1 MHGNTSILISGGNFG
16 SGYTYICGG
25 GAGESFGRS
34 DVKGNASVTIEGGA
48 FNNTVVMG
56 GGMIKPSREYSSAN
70 VGGDTFVILSGDKAL
85 GAAAGIA
92 GAALAGRFSIAE
104 ELLTP
109 LVAAVKAVPVA
120 SFVILIL
127 IWVSS
132 KNLSVVISFLMVFPI
147 LYTNTRNGL
156 RELDTALL
164 EMTDVFQ
171 VPRPV
176 RLRWVIL
183 PQLYPYI
190 RTGCSLSLGLCWKA
204 GTAAEVIGIPN
215 RSIGEHLYQAKIYL
229 DTPGLFAWTA
239 AIVYVSFCLEKAVLK
254 GMDLAEKRMLVM
266 K

>member
-1 MHGNTSILISGGNFG
+1 MTSIIPNKNKKEKQRKTKLWPIVFWLMIWQAVSVFVGQEILLASPAAVFETPFYACNRTGLLAVPAVFR
-16 SGYTYICGG
+16 STHRSRIPSWCGG
-25 GAGESFGRS
+25 GNCRS
-34 DVKGNASVTIEGGA
+34 CTCRSV
-48 FNNTVVMG
+48 
-56 GGMIKPSREYSSAN
+56 
-70 VGGDTFVILSGDKAL
+70 
-85 GAAAGIA
+85 
-92 GAALAGRFSIAE
+92 SIAE

>member
-1 MHGNTSILISGGNFG
+1 M
-16 SGYTYICGG
+16 
-25 GAGESFGRS
+25 
-34 DVKGNASVTIEGGA
+34 
-48 FNNTVVMG
+48 
-56 GGMIKPSREYSSAN
+56 
-70 VGGDTFVILSGDKAL
+70 
-85 GAAAGIA
+85 
-92 GAALAGRFSIAE
+92 
-104 ELLTP
+104 
-109 LVAAVKAVPVA
+109 KAVPVA

-164 EMTDVFQ
+164 EMTGVFQ
-171 VPRPV
+171 VPRSV
-176 RLRWVIL
+176 RLRWGIL

-215 RSIGEHLYQAKIYL
+215 RSIGEHLYRAKIYL

>member
-1 MHGNTSILISGGNFG
+1 MEKKKRREWIRSYVWSAPSLVLIG
-16 SGYTYICGG
+16 
-25 GAGESFGRS
+25 
-34 DVKGNASVTIEGGA
+34 
-48 FNNTVVMG
+48 
-56 GGMIKPSREYSSAN
+56 
-70 VGGDTFVILSGDKAL
+70 
-85 GAAAGIA
+85 
-92 GAALAGRFSIAE
+92 
-104 ELLTP
+104 
-109 LVAAVKAVPVA
+109 
-120 SFVILIL
+120 
-127 IWVSS
+127 
-132 KNLSVVISFLMVFPI
+132 LMVVFPI

-171 VPRPV
+171 VPWPV

-239 AIVYVSFCLEKAVLK
+239 AIVCVSFCLEKAVLK

>member
-1 MHGNTSILISGGNFG
+1 MTSIIPNKNKKEKQRKTKRWPIVFWLMIWQ
-16 SGYTYICGG
+16 
-25 GAGESFGRS
+25 A
-34 DVKGNASVTIEGGA
+34 ASV
-48 FNNTVVMG
+48 F
-56 GGMIKPSREYSSAN
+56 
-70 VGGDTFVILSGDKAL
+70 VGQEILLASPAAVLKRLFTLVTEPVFWQSLLFSG
-85 GAAAGIA
+85 
-92 GAALAGRFSIAE
+92 AE

>member
-1 MHGNTSILISGGNFG
+1 MIWQAVSVFVGQEILLASPAAVLKRLFTLVTEQVFWQSLLFSGAR
-16 SGYTYICGG
+16 I
-25 GAGESFGRS
+25 GAGF
-34 DVKGNASVTIEGGA
+34 
-48 FNNTVVMG
+48 
-56 GGMIKPSREYSSAN
+56 
-70 VGGDTFVILSGDKAL
+70 LL

-183 PQLYPYI
+183 RSCTIYPDGMFTFP
-190 RTGCSLSLGLCWKA
+190 RPLLEA

>member
-1 MHGNTSILISGGNFG
+1 M
-16 SGYTYICGG
+16 
-25 GAGESFGRS
+25 
-34 DVKGNASVTIEGGA
+34 
-48 FNNTVVMG
+48 
-56 GGMIKPSREYSSAN
+56 
-70 VGGDTFVILSGDKAL
+70 
-85 GAAAGIA
+85 
-92 GAALAGRFSIAE
+92 
-104 ELLTP
+104 
-109 LVAAVKAVPVA
+109 KAVPVA

-239 AIVYVSFCLEKAVLK
+239 AIVYASFCLEKAVLK